1 MYAMRMDADP
11 AAVLLSADVLK
22 EWNFKG
28 RKVDGL
34 ILPGSRVGYRISPD
48 VKTPE
53 GEPCAEI
60 KVRTPGKVPWELM
73 VSFASNQQISK
84 GMKLRYSF
92 QIRGDRKGKMPVS
105 CLQNQAPWKT
115 IGNS

>member
-1 MYAMRMDADP
+1 MKKILTALLCA

-34 ILPGSRVGYRISPD
+34 ILPGSKVGYRISPD

-92 QIRGDRKGKMPVS
+92 QIRGDACVR
-105 CLQNQAPWKT
+105 QAVFHD
-115 IGNS
+115 

>member
-1 MYAMRMDADP
+1 MKKILTALLCA

-34 ILPGSRVGYRISPD
+34 ILPGSKVGYRISPD

-53 GEPCAEI
+53 GSPARRSRFGHPEKC
-60 KVRTPGKVPWELM
+60 
-73 VSFASNQQISK
+73 
-84 GMKLRYSF
+84 
-92 QIRGDRKGKMPVS
+92 RG
-105 CLQNQAPWKT
+105 N
-115 IGNS
+115 